1 MHRISSFSISLCG
14 FLFFLMIPHEKLSAV
29 AISVDIITQT
39 CEKCA
44 AESDVLSY
52 NVCAASLQ
60 AVPVSHVTNLQG
72 LAVIAMELALHNATN
87 MLSTIKQLSNNKSL
101 DPFALVCLKDC
112 LQLYSDAIT
121 TLADAIGAFLSEDY
135 GTANTWVSTVMEAT
149 TTCEGGFKEKDGEV
163 SPLTN
168 ENYNLFQL
176 CDIVLCISNL
186 LNYSKSTET

>member
-1 MHRISSFSISLCG
+1 MKIQRPLLIYH
-14 FLFFLMIPHEKLSAV
+14 
-29 AISVDIITQT
+29 
-39 CEKCA
+39 CA
-44 AESDVLSY
+44 RE
-52 NVCAASLQ
+52 
-60 AVPVSHVTNLQG
+60 
-72 LAVIAMELALHNATN
+72 E
-87 MLSTIKQLSNNKSL
+87 LSNNKSL

-149 TTCEGGFKEKDGEV
+149 TTCEGGFKEKEGEV

-186 LNYSKSTET
+186 LNYSKSTAT